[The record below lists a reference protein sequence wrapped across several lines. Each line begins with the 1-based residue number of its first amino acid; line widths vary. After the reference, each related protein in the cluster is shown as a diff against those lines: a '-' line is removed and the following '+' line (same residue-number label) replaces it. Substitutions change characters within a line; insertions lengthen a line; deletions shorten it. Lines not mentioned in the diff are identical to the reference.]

1 MPIKEH
7 KPVTPG
13 RRAHVSLDKSNLDAK
28 PPEKGLTIPRKQ
40 KAGRNAT
47 GRITARH
54 QGGGHKR
61 RIRLVDFKRN
71 KDNIEAKVAAI
82 EYDPGRSAHLALLHY
97 ADGEKRYIL
106 APQELEKGDT
116 VAAGELVPIRPGNC
130 LPLGRIPI
138 GTVVHNV
145 ELQPGRG
152 GQIARGAG
160 SAARVAARE
169 GNYVHLRLPSGEVR
183 LVSTECRASIGRV
196 SNVDHA
202 NINDGKAGRARW
214 RGKRPHVRGSA
225 MNPVDHPHGGGEGKA
240 PIGHPSPLSPWGKK
254 TLGKIT
260 RNRKKPSN
268 KYIVRRRGNKR

>member
-1 MPIKEH
+1 MPVKEH
-7 KPVTPG
+7 KPVTAA
-13 RRAHVSLDKSNLDAK
+13 RRGYVSLDRSELDDK
-28 PPEKGLTIPRKQ
+28 PPQKELTIPRKQ
-40 KAGRNAT
+40 KAGRNVL

-61 RIRLVDFKRN
+61 RVRLVDFKRD
-71 KDNIEAKVAAI
+71 KDDVEAKVAAI
-82 EYDPGRSAHLALLHY
+82 EYDPGRSAHVALVHY

-106 APQELEKGDT
+106 APQGLVKGDT
-116 VAAGELVPIRPGNC
+116 VIAGERAPIRPGNC

-160 SAARVAARE
+160 SAVRVAARE

-183 LVSTECRASIGRV
+183 LVSTECRASVGRV
-196 SNVDHA
+196 SNVDH
-202 NINDGKAGRARW
+202 INVSDGKAGRARW
-214 RGKRPHVRGSA
+214 RGKRPHVRGVA
-225 MNPVDHPHGGGEGKA
+225 MNPVDHRHGGGEGKA
-240 PIGHPSPLSPWGKK
+240 PVGHPSPLSPWGKK

-268 KYIVRRRGNKR
+268 KYIVRRRGRQR

>member
-1 MPIKEH
+1 MPVKEH
-7 KPVTPG
+7 KPTTPSQ
-13 RRAHVSLDKSNLDAK
+13 RTYTSLDRSDLDK
-28 PPEKGLTIPRKQ
+28 KQPEKTLTIPSKS
-40 KAGRNAT
+40 KAGRNVD

-54 QGGGHKR
+54 RGGGHKR

-71 KDNIEAKVAAI
+71 KDDVEAKVAAI

-97 ADGEKRYIL
+97 VDGEKRYIL
-106 APQELEKGDT
+106 APQGLEKGQM
-116 VAAGELVPIRPGNC
+116 VISGEMVPIRPGNC
-130 LPLGRIPI
+130 LPLGQIPI

-169 GNYVHLRLPSGEVR
+169 GNYVHLHLPSGEVR
-183 LVSTECRASIGRV
+183 LVLTACRATVGRV
-196 SNVDHA
+196 SNVDH
-202 NINDGKAGRARW
+202 INVRDGKAGRARW
-214 RGKRPHVRGSA
+214 RSRRPHVRGSA

-260 RNRKKPSN
+260 RNRKKPSD
-268 KYIVRRRGNKR
+268 KYIVRRRRSKR

>member
-1 MPIKEH
+1 MPVKEH

-13 RRAHVSLDKSNLDAK
+13 RRGYISLDRSNLDDK
-28 PPEKGLTIPRKQ
+28 RPEKRLTIQRKQ
-40 KAGRNAT
+40 KAGRNAV
-47 GRITARH
+47 GRITSRH
-54 QGGGHKR
+54 RGGGHKR
-61 RIRLVDFKRN
+61 RIRLVDFKRT
-71 KDNIEAKVAAI
+71 KDDIEAKVAAI
-82 EYDPGRSAHLALLHY
+82 EYDPGRSALLALLHY
-97 ADGEKRYIL
+97 VDGEKRYIL
-106 APQELEKGDT
+106 APQELEKG
-116 VAAGELVPIRPGNC
+116 VSVISGETVPIRPGNC
-130 LPLGRIPI
+130 LPLGQIPV

-152 GQIARGAG
+152 GQMARGAG
-160 SAARVAARE
+160 SAARIAARE
-169 GNYVHLRLPSGEVR
+169 GNYVHLSLPSGEVR
-183 LVSTECRASIGRV
+183 RVLTECRATIGRV

-268 KYIVRRRGNKR
+268 KYIVRQRRTRR

>member
-1 MPIKEH
+1 MPVKEH

-13 RRAHVSLDKSNLDAK
+13 RRGYVSLDRSDLDDK
-28 PPEKGLTIPRKQ
+28 PPEKALTIQRKQ
-40 KAGRNAT
+40 KAGRNVL
-47 GRITARH
+47 GRITSRH
-54 QGGGHKR
+54 RGGGHKR
-61 RIRLVDFKRN
+61 RIRLVDFKRA
-71 KDNIEAKVAAI
+71 KDDIQAKVAAI

-97 ADGEKRYIL
+97 VDGEKRYIL
-106 APQELEKGDT
+106 APEGLEKGT
-116 VAAGELVPIRPGNC
+116 LVISGEAVPIRPGNC

-152 GQIARGAG
+152 GQMARGAG
-160 SAARVAARE
+160 SGARIAARE
-169 GNYVHLRLPSGEVR
+169 GNYVHLSLPSGEVR
-183 LVSTECRASIGRV
+183 LVLTSCRATIGRV
-196 SNVDHA
+196 SNIDHS
-202 NINDGKAGRARW
+202 NVNDGKAGRARW

-268 KYIVRRRGNKR
+268 KYIVRQRRARR

>member
-1 MPIKEH
+1 MPVKEH

-13 RRAHVSLDKSNLDAK
+13 RRGYVSLDRSDLDSK
-28 PPEKGLTIPRKQ
+28 QPEKGLTIPRKQ
-40 KAGRNAT
+40 KAGRNAS

-116 VAAGELVPIRPGNC
+116 VISGELVPIRPGNC
-130 LPLGRIPI
+130 LPLGRMPV

-152 GQIARGAG
+152 GQLARGAG
-160 SAARVAARE
+160 SAARIAARE
-169 GNYVHLRLPSGEVR
+169 GNYVHLTLPSGEVR
-183 LVSTECRASIGRV
+183 LVLTECRASIGRV

-268 KYIVRRRGNKR
+268 KYIVRRRGARR

>member
-1 MPIKEH
+1 MPVKEH
-7 KPVTPG
+7 KPTTPSQ
-13 RRAHVSLDKSNLDAK
+13 RTHTSLDRSDLDK
-28 PPEKGLTIPRKQ
+28 KQPEKTLTIPAKS
-40 KAGRNAT
+40 KAGRNVS

-54 QGGGHKR
+54 RGGGHKR
-61 RIRLVDFKRN
+61 RIRLVDFKRD
-71 KDNIEAKVAAI
+71 KDDIEAKVAAI

-97 ADGEKRYIL
+97 VDGEKRYIL
-106 APQELEKGDT
+106 APQELEKGQM
-116 VAAGELVPIRPGNC
+116 VISGEVVPIRPGNC
-130 LPLGRIPI
+130 LPLGQVPV

-169 GNYVHLRLPSGEVR
+169 GNYVHLHLPSGEVR
-183 LVSTECRASIGRV
+183 LVLTACRGTVGRV
-196 SNVDHA
+196 SNVDH
-202 NINDGKAGRARW
+202 INVRDGKAGRARW
-214 RGKRPHVRGSA
+214 RGRRPHVRGSA

-268 KYIVRRRGNKR
+268 KYIVRGRRSKR

>member
-1 MPIKEH
+1 MPVKEH

-13 RRAHVSLDKSNLDAK
+13 RRGYVSLDRSDLDSK
-28 PPEKGLTIPRKQ
+28 QPEKGLTIPRKQ
-40 KAGRNAT
+40 KAGRNAS

-116 VAAGELVPIRPGNC
+116 VISGELVPIRPGNC
-130 LPLGRIPI
+130 LPLGRMPV

-152 GQIARGAG
+152 GQLARGAG
-160 SAARVAARE
+160 SAARIAARE
-169 GNYVHLRLPSGEVR
+169 GNYVHLTLPSGEVR
-183 LVSTECRASIGRV
+183 LVLTECRASIGRV

-268 KYIVRRRGNKR
+268 KYIVRRRGSKR